1 MTIFVGRMAR
11 IPLRE
16 KCRCDLTALALIL
29 RFVTFQFCNRVH
41 QPCHFPLGVMGYSFT
56 VCDHAAS
63 TTRML
68 SNTIIYYGC
77 IAANVVAGM
86 IKFLYVLE
94 HRCKSRRGLAVSV
107 GVRCMHVAYNLGCVV
122 TVSKF
127 VRQRTLL

>member
-16 KCRCDLTALALIL
+16 KCRCDLTALALIKVNIEI
-29 RFVTFQFCNRVH
+29 VTFQFCNRVH

-68 SNTIIYYGC
+68 SNTTM
-77 IAANVVAGM
+77 A
-86 IKFLYVLE
+86 VLPQM
-94 HRCKSRRGLAVSV
+94 LW
-107 GVRCMHVAYNLGCVV
+107 LG
-122 TVSKF
+122 
-127 VRQRTLL
+127 